1 MATDVIQDLLPLVEQ
16 PSRYLGTEINA
27 SRKDSKLAQV
37 SVALAFPDLYEI
49 GSSHFG
55 IQILYH
61 ILNQQ
66 EDIRAERVFAPGM
79 DMEKLLVDSG
89 LPLGSLESGTPLGD
103 FDIVGMSLLYEL
115 TYTNMLAML
124 KLAHIP
130 FLAAERGAEDPL
142 LIAGGPCTCNPEP
155 VAAFFDAILVG
166 DGEKAILEMVAG
178 YQREKES
185 GAVNKERL
193 FRRWSTI
200 RGVYI
205 PTLFHE
211 TVDDRGGIR
220 VFSEKGLTVR
230 REVLPSLDEL
240 PYPDKPLVPFGK
252 PVHDRLRVEVA
263 RGCTRGCRFCQAGMI
278 YRPVREKSPDTILRQ
293 VEETLPATGYDDISL
308 LSLSTGDYGCIAP
321 LMDRLMNRCE
331 AERIAVS
338 LPSLRAGSISP
349 ELMEQIR
356 KVRKTG
362 FTIAPEAGTQRLRD
376 VINKNVSRKDIF
388 DTAQQAFSL
397 GWRVIKLYFMIGLPT
412 ETDEDIDGIVELVKE
427 LHQHCRRIAGSRAKI
442 NVSISTFVPKPH
454 TPFQW
459 EPQISLEESKRKL
472 DYLRSALR
480 RPGIQMKWQNPEVSY
495 IEGIWS
501 RGDRRLS
508 GLLVTAFEEGCRFDG
523 WSDHF
528 DFVRWQR
535 ALEKEGFGDD
545 VTRRRTVFETLPWDH
560 VDNGVSREFLVE
572 EREKALAGR
581 LTGDCRM
588 DACQQCGVCDFTSLA
603 PVTFDQADFCRNAQT
618 DREKGPS
625 GEESHRY
632 RIYYSKT
639 GPARFLGHIEL
650 AKTFSRAAR
659 RATLPLS
666 FSRGFHPMPK
676 ISFTDPLPI
685 GMESEREETVFVLAR
700 KMDSVQLSRRLAR
713 QLPEGLTVVD
723 CHAVTSENPPSP
735 LTRPGGVTYEV
746 ELAEGR
752 FRKTDLESYANAR
765 SVVVTKKGKKGKI
778 RTIELKER
786 VALRYLSPRR
796 LRLTIGSS
804 TGSQLRP
811 RHILEAVFH
820 LTERQVLTAR
830 TLKLAG
836 GHQE

>member
-1 MATDVIQDLLPLVEQ
+1 MRT
-16 PSRYLGTEINA
+16 STE
-27 SRKDSKLAQV
+27 
-37 SVALAFPDLYEI
+37 
-49 GSSHFG
+49 SS
-55 IQILYH
+55 
-61 ILNQQ
+61 
-66 EDIRAERVFAPGM
+66 A
-79 DMEKLLVDSG
+79 
-89 LPLGSLESGTPLGD
+89 
-103 FDIVGMSLLYEL
+103 
-115 TYTNMLAML
+115 
-124 KLAHIP
+124 
-130 FLAAERGAEDPL
+130 
-142 LIAGGPCTCNPEP
+142 
-155 VAAFFDAILVG
+155 
-166 DGEKAILEMVAG
+166 
-178 YQREKES
+178 
-185 GAVNKERL
+185 
-193 FRRWSTI
+193 
-200 RGVYI
+200 
-205 PTLFHE
+205 
-211 TVDDRGGIR
+211 
-220 VFSEKGLTVR
+220 
-230 REVLPSLDEL
+230 
-240 PYPDKPLVPFGK
+240 
-252 PVHDRLRVEVA
+252 
-263 RGCTRGCRFCQAGMI
+263 
-278 YRPVREKSPDTILRQ
+278 
-293 VEETLPATGYDDISL
+293 
-308 LSLSTGDYGCIAP
+308 
-321 LMDRLMNRCE
+321 
-331 AERIAVS
+331 
-338 LPSLRAGSISP
+338 
-349 ELMEQIR
+349 
-356 KVRKTG
+356 
-362 FTIAPEAGTQRLRD
+362 
-376 VINKNVSRKDIF
+376 
-388 DTAQQAFSL
+388 
-397 GWRVIKLYFMIGLPT
+397 
-412 ETDEDIDGIVELVKE
+412 LVKE